1 MSNLENTIEEVMM
14 EANAPVAK
22 SSSEKPDPDAE
33 KKLMQKKLE
42 KLWKQIFLVH

>member
-22 SSSEKPDPDAE
+22 SSSEKLASP
-33 KKLMQKKLE
+33 
-42 KLWKQIFLVH
+42 V